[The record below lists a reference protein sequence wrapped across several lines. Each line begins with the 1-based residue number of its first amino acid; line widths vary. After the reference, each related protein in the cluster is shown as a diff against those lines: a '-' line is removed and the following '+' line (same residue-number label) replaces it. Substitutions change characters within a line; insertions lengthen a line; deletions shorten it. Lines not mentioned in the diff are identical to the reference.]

1 MKKLI
6 FAGVGALALIGAMRP
21 TAAADIPISPYRA
34 APAVMIFS
42 WTGFYIGAHA
52 GGGWARKDMTA
63 VPFTL
68 AGATI
73 AAAPVAIDLSGWLA
87 GGQIGVNYQEGAWV
101 FGACA
106 GHDRGPAGDRF
117 RSPPALRQGRRR
129 LGERQI

>member
-6 FAGVGALALIGAMRP
+6 FAGVGALALVGAIRP
-21 TAAADIPISPYRA
+21 SAAADIPISPYRP
-34 APAVMIFS
+34 APAVVIFS

-73 AAAPVAIDLSGWLA
+73 AAAPGAQDLSGWA
-87 GGQIGVNYQEGAWV
+87 RGGRTRGQLRGGA
-101 FGACA
+101 
-106 GHDRGPAGDRF
+106 R
-117 RSPPALRQGRRR
+117 
-129 LGERQI
+129 